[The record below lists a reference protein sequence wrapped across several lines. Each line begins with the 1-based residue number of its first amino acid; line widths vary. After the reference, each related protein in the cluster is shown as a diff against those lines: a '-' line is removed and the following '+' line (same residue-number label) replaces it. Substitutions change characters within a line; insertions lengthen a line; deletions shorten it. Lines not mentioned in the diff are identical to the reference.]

1 MSKALACIE
10 MLKYLNTGRIYK
22 VSELADLLE
31 TSSRNIIEYKR
42 VLDDAGYFIESI
54 SGRYGGYKLNKSV
67 LFPMLRMTDQEKEAL
82 TESVNYVLSKK
93 DFMYKDN
100 FQSAMGKVLS
110 NTAYVEG
117 SNGLLVVDKYQLTM
131 DEKDIKERYLLIEKA
146 INKRI
151 VVEVEYN
158 SLKNGLKVHVLHP
171 YKLFIYNNSWFF
183 LAYNP
188 EVGEVWYF
196 KLNRIKSCKFTDKKY
211 YKDKFFDEKK
221 YFDEFG
227 MKNNGEYY
235 HVELIASNT
244 RTMLM
249 KERVYG
255 KNQVIEELEDGTIK
269 VSLDMQNK
277 NMILSY
283 ILQCGNEVKVL
294 SPDWLVEELLKT
306 IEEIKSKYWK

>member
-158 SLKNGLKVHVLHP
+158 SLKNGLKVHILHP

-227 MKNNGEYY
+227 LKNNGEYY

-244 RTMLM
+244 RAMLM

-255 KNQVIEELEDGTIK
+255 KNQVIEELEDGIIK

-294 SPDWLVEELLKT
+294 SPDWLVEELLQT

>member
-131 DEKDIKERYLLIEKA
+131 DENDIKERYLLIEKA

-227 MKNNGEYY
+227 LKNNGEYY

-244 RTMLM
+244 RAMLM

-255 KNQVIEELEDGTIK
+255 KNQVIEELEDGIIK

-294 SPDWLVEELLKT
+294 SPDWLVEELLQT